1 MKKLIVLIAFLSLSC
16 SGDDDNDEVMCTE
29 EARAGLM
36 VTVKDAMN
44 GTFLTEGV
52 TVTAVDGN
60 YTEELTNVS
69 EFTQEFIG
77 AYERAG
83 NYTITVTKQG
93 YVTQVTLVIE
103 VGEDI
108 CHVIGESVLV
118 ELQPE
123 D

>member
-1 MKKLIVLIAFLSLSC
+1 MAILSMSC

-36 VTVKDAMN
+36 VTVKDAMD
-44 GTFLTEGV
+44 GAFLAEGV
-52 TVTAVDGN
+52 TVTAVDGS
-60 YTEELTNVS
+60 YTEELTNMP
-69 EFTQEFIG
+69 EFSVEFIG

-83 NYTITVTKQG
+83 NYTITVEKQG
-93 YVTQVTLVIE
+93 YVTYISPVIE

-108 CHVIGESVLV
+108 CHVIGESVIV
-118 ELQPE
+118 QLQPE